1 MIKYVIEPQMGF
13 DAFEIDSLKM
23 RICYIVG
30 LYHILSGVYWSY
42 IYVGRINI
50 VRVSREGY
58 NYLKIMIYQ
67 AQPHILVIQLHNWT
81 ALWAST

>member
-23 RICYIVG
+23 CICYIFG

-50 VRVSREGY
+50 VRVSARY
-58 NYLKIMIYQ
+58 ISLKIMIYQ

>member
-1 MIKYVIEPQMGF
+1 MIKYVKEPQMGF

-50 VRVSREGY
+50 VRVSARY
-58 NYLKIMIYQ
+58 IYQ

>member
-1 MIKYVIEPQMGF
+1 MIKYVKEPQMGF

-23 RICYIVG
+23 CIYYIFG

-42 IYVGRINI
+42 IYVGRIKMARI
-50 VRVSREGY
+50 SARY
-58 NYLKIMIYQ
+58 MIYQ

-81 ALWAST
+81 AL

>member
-1 MIKYVIEPQMGF
+1 MIKYVKEPQMGF

-23 RICYIVG
+23 CISYMFG

-50 VRVSREGY
+50 VRVSARY
-58 NYLKIMIYQ
+58 NYDLSS
-67 AQPHILVIQLHNWT
+67 
-81 ALWAST
+81 STTYFGYSIT

>member
-1 MIKYVIEPQMGF
+1 MCVEDARISSLKCKMIKYVIEPQMGF

-23 RICYIVG
+23 CICYIFG

-50 VRVSREGY
+50 VRVSARYGY
-58 NYLKIMIYQ
+58 SI
-67 AQPHILVIQLHNWT
+67 T
-81 ALWAST
+81 